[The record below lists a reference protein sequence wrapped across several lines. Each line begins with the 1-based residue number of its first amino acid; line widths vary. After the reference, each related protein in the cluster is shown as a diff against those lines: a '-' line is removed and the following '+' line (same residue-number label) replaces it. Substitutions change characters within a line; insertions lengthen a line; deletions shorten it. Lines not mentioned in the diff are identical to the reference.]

1 MRPEPGNEWG
11 WGALG
16 GSATRRLVSVHIR
29 EEVFRLKWK
38 AALRRLD
45 HQYASHVR
53 RDQATRTTPVF
64 RIGPTPNTGF
74 IATGHLGYRLEAAA

>member
-1 MRPEPGNEWG
+1 MRPERGNEWG
-11 WGALG
+11 WGASG
-16 GSATRRLVSVHIR
+16 GGAARRLVSGHIG

-45 HQYASHVR
+45 HQDAGHVR
-53 RDQATRTTPVF
+53 RDQATRTTPAF
-64 RIGPTPNTGF
+64 RVGPTPNTGF